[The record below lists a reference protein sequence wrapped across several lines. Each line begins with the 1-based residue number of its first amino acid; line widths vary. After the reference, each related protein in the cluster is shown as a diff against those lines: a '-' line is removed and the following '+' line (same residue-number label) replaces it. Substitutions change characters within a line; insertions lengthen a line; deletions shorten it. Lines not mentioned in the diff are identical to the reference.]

1 MAIELRHQVL
11 PEEQG
16 CDAASL
22 LSRLSELPKQRIKD
36 AMSKGAV
43 VLKRKHS
50 KRLRRASEKLQ
61 AGDQLLLSYDADIL
75 SRSLPEGILCLEQ
88 RKSYSTWFK
97 PAGVMSQGTAFGDHL
112 SLLRQVEQQLN
123 KPVFLVHRLDRETAG
138 LMLIAHTKA
147 AAATLSNL
155 FQQQQINKVYQ
166 AWVAGQTPPQGEIVT
181 PLDGK
186 PASTRF
192 RRLAYDEK
200 LNQSQ
205 LEITIATGR
214 THQIRRHLAE
224 LGYPVMGDPRYGNN
238 NKNTAGLQ
246 LKAVQLSFEC
256 PERKQQVSYS
266 C

>member
-1 MAIELRHQVL
+1 MAIELQHQVL

-22 LSRLSELPKQRIKD
+22 LSRLSDLPKQRIKD

-43 VLKRKHS
+43 VLKRKHG

-75 SRSLPEGILCLEQ
+75 SRTLPEGILCLEQ
-88 RKSYSTWFK
+88 RKSYSIWFK

-112 SLLRQVEQQLN
+112 ALLRQVELQLN

-166 AWVAGQTPPQGEIVT
+166 AWVAGQAPTQGEIT
-181 PLDGK
+181 SPLDGK
-186 PASTRF
+186 PASTSF
-192 RRLAYDEK
+192 KRLAYDDN

-224 LGYPVMGDPRYGNN
+224 LGYPIMGDPRYGKN
-238 NKNTAGLQ
+238 NKNTTGLQ
-246 LKAVQLSFEC
+246 LKAVQLRFEC
-256 PERKQQVSYS
+256 PERKQQVSYT

>member
-1 MAIELRHQVL
+1 MTIELRHQVL

-50 KRLRRASEKLQ
+50 KRLRRASEKLL

-75 SRSLPEGILCLEQ
+75 SRTLPEGTLCLEQ
-88 RKSYSTWFK
+88 RKSYSIWFK

-112 SLLRQVEQQLN
+112 ALLRQVELQLN

-147 AAATLSNL
+147 AAATLSKL

-192 RRLAYDEK
+192 KRLVYDEK
-200 LNQSQ
+200 LNQSH

-256 PERKQQVSYS
+256 LERKQQVSYT

>member
-1 MAIELRHQVL
+1 M
-11 PEEQG
+11 EEQG

-50 KRLRRASEKLQ
+50 KRLRRASEKLL
-61 AGDQLLLSYDADIL
+61 AGDKLILSYDADIL
-75 SRSLPEGILCLEQ
+75 SRQLPEGIHCLDQ
-88 RKSYSTWFK
+88 RKSYSVWFK

-112 SLLRQVEQQLN
+112 SLLRQVEQHTN

-138 LMLIAHTKA
+138 LMLIAHTKT

-155 FQQQQINKVYQ
+155 FQQQRINKVYQ
-166 AWVAGQTPPQGEIVT
+166 AWVAGKAPTQGEILT

-186 PASTRF
+186 PANTSF
-192 RRLAYDEK
+192 RRTGYDEN

-205 LEITIATGR
+205 LEITLATGR

-224 LGYPVMGDPRYGNN
+224 LGYPVMGDPRYGKN
-238 NKNTAGLQ
+238 NKNSEGLQ

-256 PERKQQVSYS
+256 PERKQQVNYT